1 MAAEAPRHGAFDPG
15 GQKIQQNEIE
25 DEKRQQEVNV
35 CALCFSSRCDC
46 RASVWAHFDG
56 KLGRTTSHV
65 VAAVRIDVFVLQA
78 QQVGFVTLQH
88 EDHNMVTA
96 VCCLPCKL
104 GVHHNVVTATTTGI
118 VRPTYSI
125 HIWRLSESVAPH
137 DRQGNISCNALALDQ
152 SRKASCTF
160 AEKHQNAIT
169 SICAVPAA
177 VVSLTHAAFVTCSK
191 GSDTP
196 SDDHGTIRLWTKGG
210 AAVLMKLHED
220 DSITKLP
227 CEASV
232 AKVIVTVD
240 QNGDTL
246 IAAYFAARST
256 GIELWNITTGLKRKW
271 DHTGIFR
278 LNLRYLCMYLYIY
291 SRTRVCIHI
300 LHFIARRRPAASYIS
315 LDTMCADQCSWSPCV
330 CLSWRSSEYDRRR
343 YLLHKLGE
351 ISTIAFSSQNKEI
364 ISCYNNG
371 CILRCSAR
379 VSLSTDVQYSVVTNT
394 VLHMVYSAEGQY
406 LATVTPGNEIRI
418 WREQRN
424 GGFKQYAQ
432 IAGTTQST
440 IMTIQFDTAAMST
453 SGEKRVILLV
463 LSEQDQHYHLRT
475 YDMLSQQEIR
485 EPVAVIHPHISNSN
499 LLVDISGYLEC
510 VVSAARGGTLIRVI
524 VMKHSGTSAIRRFHD
539 LLPDCSYIDAV
550 QLFKEHP
557 AVAFQPFTTRGNT
570 LIEYA
575 LTSRSDNSKQLLCLL
590 DPDAAVLG
598 GEHLTGAFLHI
609 CYVKLLQYLSLR

>member
-15 GQKIQQNEIE
+15 GQKIQQDEVE
-25 DEKRQQEVNV
+25 DEKLQQEVNV

-65 VAAVRIDVFVLQA
+65 VVAVRIDVFVLQA
-78 QQVGFVTLQH
+78 QQVGSVNLQH
-88 EDHNMVTA
+88 EEHDMVTA

-118 VRPTYSI
+118 VRPTHSI
-125 HIWRLSESVAPH
+125 HIWRLSESVAPR
-137 DRQGNISCNALALDQ
+137 DRQGNISCNALALNQ

-210 AAVLMKLHED
+210 AAVSMKLHED

-232 AKVIVTVD
+232 AKVIITVD

-271 DHTGIFR
+271 DHT
-278 LNLRYLCMYLYIY
+278 
-291 SRTRVCIHI
+291 
-300 LHFIARRRPAASYIS
+300 
-315 LDTMCADQCSWSPCV
+315 
-330 CLSWRSSEYDRRR
+330 
-343 YLLHKLGE
+343 
-351 ISTIAFSSQNKEI
+351 
-364 ISCYNNG
+364 
-371 CILRCSAR
+371 
-379 VSLSTDVQYSVVTNT
+379 
-394 VLHMVYSAEGQY
+394 EGQY
-406 LATVTPGNEIRI
+406 LATVTPENEIRI

-453 SGEKRVILLV
+453 SARDKRA
-463 LSEQDQHYHLRT
+463 SSSDTSTHKH
-475 YDMLSQQEIR
+475 
-485 EPVAVIHPHISNSN
+485 SN

-524 VMKHSGTSAIRRFHD
+524 VMKHS
-539 LLPDCSYIDAV
+539 V

-598 GEHLTGAFLHI
+598 
-609 CYVKLLQYLSLR
+609 